1 MLMWEL
7 FADIHLWILVT
18 LIAITLSKPS
28 KNISKEQKI
37 IFLLGE
43 LNVNL
48 WDYNVH
54 IQTIEFL
61 VSFSNSFIPHFLIQ
75 FSN

>member
-1 MLMWEL
+1 MWEL

-48 WDYNVH
+48 WDYKVH
-54 IQTIEFL
+54 IQTIEFV
-61 VSFSNSFIPHFLIQ
+61 VSFSHSYLI
-75 FSN
+75 F

>member
-1 MLMWEL
+1 MWEL

-28 KNISKEQKI
+28 NNISKEQKI

-61 VSFSNSFIPHFLIQ
+61 VSFSNSFIPHFLTQ